1 MVEVECLLKTKL
13 FEDFIFTHLTFGTGF
28 QVFP

>member
-1 MVEVECLLKTKL
+1 MVE
-13 FEDFIFTHLTFGTGF
+13 EDFIFTHLTFGTGF